1 MPQNQFKGLQWWE
14 ERRFLQTEGTS
25 CTTWLLMYHL
35 SMCSTVSGSSGY
47 KTAKH
52 MTEPH
57 AGSKSPAA
65 GYLYTEHY
73 IDSHLLIWQM
83 QRFLDHLYAAMQ
95 RIPSN
100 FTKCSKNVHNFAKV
114 SHQNILESFTQSKI
128 HPLQTCMLG
137 YQTHDIYLL
146 YHWATK
152 TQLQVKARLVLRI
165 KVYIYCMLIF
175 LQLVSKA
182 QMSATKDI
190 CTGQTSGIIKIFSWF
205 VLVFS
210 AHQGSIFISS
220 QIQ

>member
-1 MPQNQFKGLQWWE
+1 
-14 ERRFLQTEGTS
+14 
-25 CTTWLLMYHL
+25 MYHL

-100 FTKCSKNVHNFAKV
+100 FTKCSKNVHNLAKV

-152 TQLQVKARLVLRI
+152 TKLQVKARLVLRF
-165 KVYIYCMLIF
+165 KVYILHAYF
-175 LQLVSKA
+175 SSAGFKATDVSNKRH
-182 QMSATKDI
+182 MYRSNVWNNKDL
-190 CTGQTSGIIKIFSWF
+190 FMVF
-205 VLVFS
+205 FVFS